1 MKDVLSDGGWLCSG
15 GVCVFSGGGVVHVCV
30 SERADARMLHVLD
43 NPISPVI
50 SHTQ

>member
-1 MKDVLSDGGWLCSG
+1 MTEGGCAAGG
-15 GVCVFSGGGVVHVCV
+15 GVCLVGWGGVVHVCV